1 VKLPYVDYEAPET
14 VAEAVGLLAEHQDEA
29 SVLAGGQSLI
39 PLLALRLARPA
50 LLIDIN
56 GLGELSGVSAA
67 DGWIAIGAMT
77 REYVA
82 EESQLVADAV
92 PLLAA
97 ALPLIGHEAI
107 RSRGTIGGSLAH
119 ADPAAELPAVALALG
134 AEFVVRGRLGERVI
148 PAAEWFEG
156 YLATSRRPDEI
167 LVEVRF
173 PAAGPDT
180 GAAFQEVARRHGD
193 FAIVGLAASLSFTD
207 GAISDT
213 RLAFSG
219 VADVPV
225 RAADA
230 EEFLAGERPSPEVFE
245 EAARRATAGLD
256 PPADLHGSAEYRKKI
271 AATLVRR
278 GLQAAADSAHQDS
291 AHGRQ

>member
-1 VKLPYVDYEAPET
+1 MKLPYVGYEAPAT

-50 LLIDIN
+50 VLIDIN
-56 GLGELSGVSAA
+56 GLGELSGVAAA
-67 DGWIAIGAMT
+67 DGWVAVGAMT
-77 REYVA
+77 REYVT
-82 EESQLVADAV
+82 EESAVVADAV

-134 AEFVVRGRLGERVI
+134 AEFVVRSQSGERVI

-156 YLATSRRPDEI
+156 YLATSRRADEI

-193 FAIVGLAASLSFTD
+193 FAIVGLAASLTFD
-207 GAISDT
+207 GDAISDA

-225 RAADA
+225 RAAAA
-230 EEFLAGERPSPEVFE
+230 EEFLAGMRPSPELFA
-245 EAARRATAGLD
+245 EAARRATAGLE
-256 PPADLHGSAEYRKKI
+256 PPADLHGSSEYRKKI

-278 GLQAAADSAHQDS
+278 GLQAATNS

>member
-1 VKLPYVDYEAPET
+1 VPVKLPYVEYEAPAT
-14 VAEAVGLLAEHQDEA
+14 VAEAVDLLAEHQDEA

-50 LLIDIN
+50 VLIDIN
-56 GLGELSGVSAA
+56 GLGELSEVSAA
-67 DGWIAIGAMT
+67 DGWTAIGAMT

-82 EESQLVADAV
+82 EESAMIAGSV

-119 ADPAAELPAVALALG
+119 GDPAAELPAVARALD
-134 AEFVVRGRLGERVI
+134 AEFVVRSRPGDRVVQ
-148 PAAEWFEG
+148 AADWFEG
-156 YLATSRRPDEI
+156 YLATARRPDEI

-173 PAAGPDT
+173 PTAGPGT
-180 GAAFQEVARRHGD
+180 GAAFEEVARRHGD
-193 FAIVGLAASLSFTD
+193 FAIVGLAVSLTLAD
-207 GAISDT
+207 GAISDA

-230 EEFLAGERPSPEVFE
+230 EDLLVGNRPSPELFE

-256 PPADLHGSAEYRKKI
+256 PPADLHGSSEYRKKI

-278 GLQAAADSAHQDS
+278 GLQAALDNAHE
-291 AHGRQ
+291 RQ